1 MNVTFDVY
9 KWINTKKWM
18 KIIIQKEKILRYIIK
33 MNGYDLGEKGK
44 GEKSRKT

>member
-18 KIIIQKEKILRYIIK
+18 KIIIQKEKILRYIIILK
-33 MNGYDLGEKGK
+33 HNIYNIPRLF
-44 GEKSRKT
+44 